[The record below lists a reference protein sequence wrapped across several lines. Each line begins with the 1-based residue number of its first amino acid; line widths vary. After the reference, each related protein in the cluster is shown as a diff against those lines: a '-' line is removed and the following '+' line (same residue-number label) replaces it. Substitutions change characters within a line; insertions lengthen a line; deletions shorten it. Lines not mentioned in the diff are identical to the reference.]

1 MGLAH
6 LNDSELTLRQ
16 FNYRQGIL
24 GFEKVLLFAIDYWAR
39 DIKMYQLPSIL
50 GGVGPANSIIQ
61 LFRGVRDLFV
71 VPIEQYRKDKR
82 IVRGLQ
88 KGLFSFSTSSTIAI
102 LELTNKS
109 LSLIEFAAQIFY
121 DLMSGTSTL
130 RKERALASNY
140 EFRWNQ
146 PRDAREGALN
156 AYNVLTEG
164 RSFESFS
171 QMDRDL

>member
-1 MGLAH
+1 MH
-6 LNDSELTLRQ
+6 
-16 FNYRQGIL
+16 
-24 GFEKVLLFAIDYWAR
+24 
-39 DIKMYQLPSIL
+39 QLPSIL
-50 GGVGPANSIIQ
+50 GGVGGVNSFVQ
-61 LFRGVRDLFV
+61 LFKGVRDLFML
-71 VPIEQYRKDKR
+71 PYDQYRKDKR

-109 LSLIEFAAQIFY
+109 LGLIEFAAQIFY
-121 DLMSGTSTL
+121 DLMSGTSSL

-164 RSFESFS
+164 KLRT
-171 QMDRDL
+171 

>member
-1 MGLAH
+1 MGLAQ
-6 LNDSELTLRQ
+6 LNGSELTLKS
-16 FNYRQGIL
+16 FNYRHGIL
-24 GFEKVLLFAIDYWAR
+24 GFEKVLLFAIEYWAN
-39 DIKMYQLPSIL
+39 DIKKYQLPSIL
-50 GGVGPANSIIQ
+50 GGVGPANSFIQ
-61 LFRGVRDLFV
+61 LFRGIRDLFLM
-71 VPIEQYRKDKR
+71 PIDQYRKDKR
-82 IVRGLQ
+82 LVRGLQ

-109 LSLIEFAAQIFY
+109 LGLIEFAAQIFY

-130 RKERALASNY
+130 RKERALASYY

-164 RSFESFS
+164 KFLSFILINSIKF
-171 QMDRDL
+171 